1 MPQLSI
7 EAQQEDE
14 QAMMAIVAL
23 AVLGRPG
30 QRQIQTYLTRADLA
44 FNPRLESA
52 WVNMRAAENDRA
64 FITTMG
70 LDVRTFKNLLSHF
83 ASVWDEETIPRA
95 DVNPN
100 GEPRSA
106 QRSLDSDGVLGLV
119 LHWLCSTM
127 ASYTLQQIFAITPSV
142 CSRYLGGGLQVLL
155 RVLQTLPNARITWPS
170 SEERCQSYSDMIT
183 RKYPLLKKCFAF
195 IDGLNLPILV
205 SGDDDVQNAYYNGWT
220 CSHYCSSILTFA
232 PDGTLIHAVLNTP
245 GSWHDS
251 HIAEPLYQKL
261 LNNTPLGYRVISDTA
276 FPRKGARLQGRI
288 LAPTKRGEK
297 MPSSDSE
304 FAHKKVLNERLVC
317 ARQAAEWGM
326 HSIQGS
332 FARIKLPLP
341 ADDHQFRTDVLQI
354 AWIDQANQIALI
366 NRSDQIAWITRSN
379 QVA

>member
-1 MPQLSI
+1 
-7 EAQQEDE
+7 
-14 QAMMAIVAL
+14 
-23 AVLGRPG
+23 
-30 QRQIQTYLTRADLA
+30 
-44 FNPRLESA
+44 
-52 WVNMRAAENDRA
+52 
-64 FITTMG
+64 
-70 LDVRTFKNLLSHF
+70 
-83 ASVWDEETIPRA
+83 
-95 DVNPN
+95 
-100 GEPRSA
+100 
-106 QRSLDSDGVLGLV
+106 
-119 LHWLCSTM
+119 M

-232 PDGTLIHAVLNTP
+232 PDGTLIYAVLNTP
-245 GSWHDS
+245 GPWYDS
-251 HIAEPLYQKL
+251 YIAEPLYQKL

-304 FAHKKVLNERLVC
+304 FAHKKVLNEQLVC

-341 ADDHQFRTDVLQI
+341 ADDHQFRTDVLQVI
-354 AWIDQANQIALI
+354 CRLHQIRCREVQINQ
-366 NRSDQIAWITRSN
+366 TRSVYMSTQDEQKMLCQKFHWMLFSHIQQN
-379 QVA
+379 CRISRYYQGWL